1 MTLRV
6 VEDRKVALQVRRAQR
21 RLCGKSVVGAEARDK
36 SIPTNPPHTE
46 AWVANRQCHDRRVYL
61 TQDEFFQKLNRVAMG
76 RPNRATRNNFL
87 VHFARQ
93 TKQFWIDKG
102 CTAKF
107 QSADLTAF
115 DRNQRGNGFIARI
128 QKSLGNRLESNTR
141 FGQLNT
147 AILASPK

>member
-1 MTLRV
+1 M
-6 VEDRKVALQVRRAQR
+6 QVRRTQR
-21 RLCGKSVVGAEARDK
+21 RLCGKSVVGAKARDK

-61 TQDEFFQKLNRVAMG
+61 TQDEFFQKLDHVATH
-76 RPNRATRNNFL
+76 RPDRATGNDFL
-87 VHFARQ
+87 VQLACDP
-93 TKQFWIDKG
+93 KQLRIDKR
-102 CTAKF
+102 CTAKIE
-107 QSADLTAF
+107 SADLTAF

-128 QKSLGNRLESNTR
+128 QKSLGNRLECNTR